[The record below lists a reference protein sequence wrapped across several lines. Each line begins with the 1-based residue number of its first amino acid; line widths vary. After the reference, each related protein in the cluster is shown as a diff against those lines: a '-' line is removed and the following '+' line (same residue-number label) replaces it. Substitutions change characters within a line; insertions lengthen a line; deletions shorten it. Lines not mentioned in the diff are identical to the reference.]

1 MGRQLRRTLAERRS
15 PLDRG
20 YFADIPL
27 MNDAAETIYFH
38 GLPGTPDELKLARR
52 PVPGNWQAIDRSVG
66 LSGGSAEAY
75 FDHLAERVRDMS
87 GGAPIR
93 LVGFSLGAVAALQV
107 ASRITDRSVSLHLV
121 SAAAPL
127 QSGDFLPRMAGKSVF
142 SLARRSPLAFSGLCA
157 IQSAIVRVSVKPL
170 AAALFS
176 SAQGLDLE
184 LKNAPQFKAQ
194 IAGIFRHGL
203 GLGLQNYKREIAA
216 YVQDWSVILLN
227 IRHEVTLWHG
237 EMDNWSPPEMAATLG
252 RMLPNVSAVNIL
264 PEHSHY
270 STLVAYF
277 QQNMR

>member
-1 MGRQLRRTLAERRS
+1 MS
-15 PLDRG
+15 
-20 YFADIPL
+20 
-27 MNDAAETIYFH
+27 DAAETIYFH
-38 GLPGTPDELKLARR
+38 GLPGAPDELKLAGR
-52 PVPGNWQAIDRSVG
+52 PVPANWQAIDRSVNR
-66 LSGGSAEAY
+66 SVGSAEVY
-75 FDHLAERVRDMS
+75 FDHLAERVQDMS
-87 GGAPIR
+87 GGSPIR

-142 SLARRSPLAFSGLCA
+142 SLALRSPFAFAGLCG
-157 IQSAIVRVSVKPL
+157 IQSAIARVSVKTL

-184 LKNAPQFKAQ
+184 LNNDPKFKTQ
-194 IAGIFRHGL
+194 IDGIIRHGL

-216 YVQDWSVILLN
+216 YVQDWSVILPN
-227 IRHEVTLWHG
+227 IRYEVTLWHG

-252 RMLPNVSAVNIL
+252 RMLPNVSAINML
-264 PEHSHY
+264 QEHSHY

-277 QQNMR
+277 QQNMG